1 MIDDKK
7 LDFYIKNNYNVLLRG
22 RHGVG
27 KTAVIKQ
34 AFERNG
40 LNWKYFSAS
49 TMDPW
54 VDFVGIPKEVR
65 EGDKS
70 YIELIRPKNFQ
81 NDEVEA
87 IFLDEFNRA
96 KAKVRNAV
104 MELIQF
110 KSINGVPFRNLRMI
124 WCAINPEDDEQD
136 LKYDVEELDEAQR
149 DRFQIILDIPYQPDR
164 AYFTRKFGTDVGIG
178 AVEWWKAL
186 SPEQNVLVSPRR
198 LEFAL
203 QVHMD
208 GGDLRDVLPNKQL
221 NLEQLRVRIEHGS
234 ISKKLE
240 NLFTASDEE
249 CAKVFNNINFQT
261 DAVEHIVKKD
271 EYLTK
276 FGKFIAKDKLSDLV
290 TQDDISQTE
299 RVIKHVDPQVIT
311 PVLVNIIQAGN
322 VGRSIINNIRN
333 LAKQNGLDLTSE
345 ATFNQAV
352 KEALDNVSV
361 DGQNRY
367 TALQALF
374 ANFNRNASKAAY
386 TDVVK
391 FMSLM
396 FYYVAES
403 SLKDTKKPYFQLG
416 VEIAHLTN
424 DSLKQLHKSSYMD
437 VWGSLKATDKQF
449 SNIDSHRMNKIE
461 EITNFY
467 LSSKPRLLSK

>member
-1 MIDDKK
+1 MLDDKK
-7 LDFYIKNNYNVLLRG
+7 LDFYISHDYNVLMRG

-27 KTAVIKQ
+27 KTALIKQ
-34 AFERNG
+34 AFERNN

-110 KSINGVPFRNLRMI
+110 KSINGVPFRNLRMV

-164 AYFTRKFGTDVGIG
+164 TFFIKKFGKEIG
-178 AVEWWKAL
+178 SGAIEWWKAL
-186 SPEQNVLVSPRR
+186 TPEQNILVSPRR
-198 LEFAL
+198 LDFAL

-234 ISKKLE
+234 IAKKLE
-240 NLFTASDEE
+240 NMMDQTDEE
-249 CAKVFNNINFQT
+249 CMAVFNNINFQT
-261 DAVEHIVKKD
+261 DAIPHIIKRD
-271 EYLTK
+271 DYLAK
-276 FGKFIAKDKLSDLV
+276 YGKFINRDKLSDLV
-290 TQDDISQTE
+290 TQDDMQQLE
-299 RVIKHVDPQVIT
+299 RIVKNVPDYVIT
-311 PVLVNIIQAGN
+311 PVLVNIVQAGN
-322 VGRSIINNIRN
+322 VSRSTVNNIRN
-333 LAKQNGLDLTSE
+333 IAKQHGLDLTSE
-345 ATFNQAV
+345 TTFTQSV
-352 KEALDNVSV
+352 KEALDGVA
-361 DGQNRY
+361 DIQNRY
-367 TALQALF
+367 TGLQAVF
-374 ANFNRNASKAAY
+374 ANFNRKASITAY
-386 TDVVK
+386 SDVVK
-391 FMSLM
+391 FMAML
-396 FYYVAES
+396 FYYVQEA
-403 SLKDTKKPYFQLG
+403 SLKDSKKPYHQLG
-416 VEIAHLTN
+416 VEVVHMTDIALTQN
-424 DSLKQLHKSSYMD
+424 HNTSFKQVWSNLKTS
-437 VWGSLKATDKQF
+437 DKQF
-449 SNIDSHRMNKIE
+449 KNFDDARMKKVE
-461 EITNFY
+461 EMMDYY
-467 LSSKPRLLSK
+467 LKSTPKLLSK